1 MSDIF
6 TSVVLLA
13 MGKVMFRGMVTLLT
27 LVISL
32 SLAGAAQAQAENER
46 QALFVRLDE
55 ATLLRLGM
63 QAQTM
68 VIGNPSIADAVVND
82 GKTIVITGK
91 SFGTTNLI
99 ALDRRGEII
108 IERQV
113 WVQPPSVSILTV
125 QRGDEQETYSCS
137 PQCRRTAVIGDTN
150 KNFADIVNQ
159 AQTRNGL
166 AQSQATSR

>member
-1 MSDIF
+1 MTRGIA
-6 TSVVLLA
+6 TLLILLA
-13 MGKVMFRGMVTLLT
+13 AIPFLGVQPA
-27 LVISL
+27 
-32 SLAGAAQAQAENER
+32 LAEGER

-55 ATLLRLGM
+55 ATLLRLGS
-63 QAQTM
+63 QAQTI

-137 PQCRRTAVIGDTN
+137 PQCRRTAVIGDTT
-150 KNFADIVNQ
+150 KNFSDIVNQ